1 MTDVKTKTNDEFKET
16 SVEIFIAR
24 LNELLE
30 NETFDYSFY
39 DFEREE
45 MKTKN
50 KLYSTIENIKHD
62 NSSMKYFCDV
72 INKKLVR
79 YDITSITN
87 IICGKTYKHPNRRHG
102 AILISNG
109 YYYCFTVICKRKGLK
124 DFNK

>member
-1 MTDVKTKTNDEFKET
+1 MTDAKTEKKNEFKES

-24 LNELLE
+24 LNELFE

-45 MKTKN
+45 MKEKN
-50 KLYSTIENIKHD
+50 KIYSIIENIKHD
-62 NSSMKYFCDV
+62 NSVMKYFCDT
-72 INKKLVR
+72 INKQLVR
-79 YDITSITN
+79 YEITSITN

-102 AILISNG
+102 AILMSNG

-124 DFNK
+124 EINK